1 MHDNRTNHGHY
12 YYNPIYN
19 TRPTKTSP
27 EETALAILL
36 TVGLLLVLILAN
48 LATK

>member
-1 MHDNRTNHGHY
+1 MHEHY
-12 YYNPIYN
+12 YYNPKYDN
-19 TRPTKTSP
+19 RTTTRTSRNP

-36 TVGLLLVLILAN
+36 SIGLVLVLILAN